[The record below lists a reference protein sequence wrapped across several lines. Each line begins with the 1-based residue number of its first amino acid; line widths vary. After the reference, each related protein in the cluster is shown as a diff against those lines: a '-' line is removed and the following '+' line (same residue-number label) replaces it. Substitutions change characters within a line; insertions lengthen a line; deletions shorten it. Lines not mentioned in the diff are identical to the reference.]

1 MLIRGIG
8 KSSQCKIAPNFDPS
22 LKSVSVLESRPIRGA
37 KCWQFDSIFD
47 LELRRC
53 AFAPGVRKMIYTT
66 NAMNG
71 AMQTQAKITEPMV
84 PLRALPAFGG
94 YGLDRACCTASVGH
108 QGIDGGVR
116 LMPGPT
122 TIPPSQKSLTQNI

>member
-1 MLIRGIG
+1 
-8 KSSQCKIAPNFDPS
+8 
-22 LKSVSVLESRPIRGA
+22 
-37 KCWQFDSIFD
+37 
-47 LELRRC
+47 
-53 AFAPGVRKMIYTT
+53 
-66 NAMNG
+66 MNR

-84 PLRALPAFGG
+84 PLRRQTRRRRVWPTSKLCKGGPSAPAFGG